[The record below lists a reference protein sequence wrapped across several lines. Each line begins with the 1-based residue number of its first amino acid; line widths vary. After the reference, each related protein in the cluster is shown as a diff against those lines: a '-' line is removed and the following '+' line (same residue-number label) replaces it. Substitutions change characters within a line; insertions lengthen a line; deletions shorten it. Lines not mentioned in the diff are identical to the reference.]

1 MPDSPSKIKN
11 GLRDSI
17 QAILAWQPTFFDG
30 FDLARILFEPTGDDL
45 FEFLQHLRA
54 MHLGEDVV
62 GTIAKALVEAL
73 DGEDGFL
80 SLMYLF
86 EAHWKIR
93 DHQRSQHTLHLN
105 HPQEGVLYM
114 VWDFKDIS

>member
-54 MHLGEDVV
+54 MHFGEDVV
-62 GTIAKALVEAL
+62 GYIAKALVEAL
-73 DGEDGFL
+73 DGEFL
-80 SLMYLF
+80 QHRAMYLF
-86 EAHWKIR
+86 QAHWKIR
-93 DHQRSQHTLHLN
+93 DHQRSQHTLHLTR
-105 HPQEGVLYM
+105 PQEGVLYM
-114 VWDFKDIS
+114 VWDFKDMS